1 MYNYVFKYKLS
12 INGQTFNVEII
23 SEQIDSYEVSV
34 NGELIIVNKDSSQIL
49 NQTPQPKI
57 SQKIEKPKQNLNQ
70 EKNETESLPENTN
83 AKIDNNS
90 IKALMPGK
98 VLKVLVETG
107 ENVDSGTPL
116 LVIESMKM
124 ENVISSNKKGK
135 VQNIFVVVDD
145 NVQYD
150 QPLVEIS

>member
-1 MYNYVFKYKLS
+1 MRKYKLS

-57 SQKIEKPKQNLNQ
+57 SQKIEKPKENLSQ

-135 VQNIFVVVDD
+135 VQNIFVGIDD

>member
-1 MYNYVFKYKLS
+1 MRKYKLS

-57 SQKIEKPKQNLNQ
+57 SQKIEKPKENLNQ
-70 EKNETESLPENTN
+70 EKNVTESLPENTN

-98 VLKVLVETG
+98 VLKVLVENG

-135 VQNIFVVVDD
+135 VQNIFVGVDD

>member
-1 MYNYVFKYKLS
+1 MRKYKLS

-57 SQKIEKPKQNLNQ
+57 SQKLEKPKENLSQ
-70 EKNETESLPENTN
+70 EKNVTESFQESTN
-83 AKIDNNS
+83 AKIENNS

-135 VQNIFVVVDD
+135 VQNIFVGIDD

>member
-1 MYNYVFKYKLS
+1 LRKYKLS

-57 SQKIEKPKQNLNQ
+57 SQKIEKPKENLSQ
-70 EKNETESLPENTN
+70 EKNVTESFQESTN

-98 VLKVLVETG
+98 VLKVLVKTG

-135 VQNIFVVVDD
+135 VQNIFVGVDD

>member
-1 MYNYVFKYKLS
+1 MRKYKLS

-57 SQKIEKPKQNLNQ
+57 SQKIEKPKENLSQ
-70 EKNETESLPENTN
+70 EKNVTESFEESTN
-83 AKIDNNS
+83 AKIENNS

-135 VQNIFVVVDD
+135 VQNIFVGIDD

>member
-1 MYNYVFKYKLS
+1 MRKYKLS

-57 SQKIEKPKQNLNQ
+57 SQKIEKPKDNLSQ
-70 EKNETESLPENTN
+70 EKNVTESFQESTN

-98 VLKVLVETG
+98 VLKVLVKTG

-135 VQNIFVVVDD
+135 VQNIFVGVDD

>member
-1 MYNYVFKYKLS
+1 MRKYKLS
-12 INGQTFNVEII
+12 INGQTFDVEII
-23 SEQIDSYEVSV
+23 TEYIDSYEVSV
-34 NGELIIVNKDSSQIL
+34 NGELIVVNKDSSQIL
-49 NQTPQPKI
+49 NQTSQPKI
-57 SQKIEKPKQNLNQ
+57 SQKIEKPKENLSQ

-135 VQNIFVVVDD
+135 VQNIFVQVDD

>member
-1 MYNYVFKYKLS
+1 LRKYKLS

-57 SQKIEKPKQNLNQ
+57 SQKIEKPKENLSQ
-70 EKNETESLPENTN
+70 EKNVTESFQESTN
-83 AKIDNNS
+83 AKIENNS

-135 VQNIFVVVDD
+135 VQNIFVGIDD

>member
-1 MYNYVFKYKLS
+1 MRKYKLS
-12 INGQTFNVEII
+12 INGQTFDVEII
-23 SEQIDSYEVSV
+23 TEYIDSYEVSV
-34 NGELIIVNKDSSQIL
+34 NGELIVVNKDSSQIL
-49 NQTPQPKI
+49 NQTSQPKI
-57 SQKIEKPKQNLNQ
+57 SQKIEKPKENLNQ
-70 EKNETESLPENTN
+70 EKNVTESLPENTN

-135 VQNIFVVVDD
+135 VQNIFVEVDD

>member
-1 MYNYVFKYKLS
+1 MRKYKLT

-57 SQKIEKPKQNLNQ
+57 SQKLEKPKENLNQ
-70 EKNETESLPENTN
+70 EKNVTESLPENTN

-135 VQNIFVVVDD
+135 VQNILVEVDD

>member
-1 MYNYVFKYKLS
+1 MRKYKLS

-23 SEQIDSYEVSV
+23 SEQIDSYKVSV

-57 SQKIEKPKQNLNQ
+57 SQKIEKPKENLNQ
-70 EKNETESLPENTN
+70 EKNVTESLPENTN

-135 VQNIFVVVDD
+135 VQNIFVEVDD

>member
-1 MYNYVFKYKLS
+1 MRKYKLS

-57 SQKIEKPKQNLNQ
+57 SQKIEKPKENLSQ
-70 EKNETESLPENTN
+70 EKNVTESFQESTN
-83 AKIDNNS
+83 AKIENNS

-98 VLKVLVETG
+98 VLKILVETG

-135 VQNIFVVVDD
+135 VQNIFVGIDD

>member
-1 MYNYVFKYKLS
+1 MRKYKLS

-49 NQTPQPKI
+49 NQTSQPKI
-57 SQKIEKPKQNLNQ
+57 SQKLEKPKENLNQ
-70 EKNETESLPENTN
+70 EKNVTESLPENTN

-135 VQNIFVVVDD
+135 VQNIFVQVDD

>member
-1 MYNYVFKYKLS
+1 MRKYKLS

-57 SQKIEKPKQNLNQ
+57 SQKLEKPKENLNQ
-70 EKNETESLPENTN
+70 EKNVTESLPENTN

-98 VLKVLVETG
+98 VLKVLVEAG

-135 VQNIFVVVDD
+135 VQNIFVQVDD

>member
-1 MYNYVFKYKLS
+1 MRKYKLS

-57 SQKIEKPKQNLNQ
+57 SQKIEKPKENLNQ
-70 EKNETESLPENTN
+70 EKNVTESLPENTN

-135 VQNIFVVVDD
+135 VQNIFVQVDD

-150 QPLVEIS
+150 QPLIEIS

>member
-1 MYNYVFKYKLS
+1 MRKYKLS

-57 SQKIEKPKQNLNQ
+57 SQKLEKPKENLNQ
-70 EKNETESLPENTN
+70 EKNVTESLPENTN

-135 VQNIFVVVDD
+135 VQNIFVEVDD

>member
-1 MYNYVFKYKLS
+1 MRKYKLS

-49 NQTPQPKI
+49 NQTPKPKI
-57 SQKIEKPKQNLNQ
+57 SQKIEKPKENLSQ
-70 EKNETESLPENTN
+70 EKNVTESFEESTN
-83 AKIDNNS
+83 AKIENNS

-98 VLKVLVETG
+98 VLKVLIENG

-135 VQNIFVVVDD
+135 VQNIFVGVDD

>member
-1 MYNYVFKYKLS
+1 LRKYKLS

-57 SQKIEKPKQNLNQ
+57 SQKIEKPKENLNQ
-70 EKNETESLPENTN
+70 EKNVTESLPENTN

-135 VQNIFVVVDD
+135 VQNIFVGIDD

>member
-1 MYNYVFKYKLS
+1 LRKYKLS

-57 SQKIEKPKQNLNQ
+57 SQKIEKPKENLNQ
-70 EKNETESLPENTN
+70 EKNVTESLPENTN

-135 VQNIFVVVDD
+135 VQNIFVEVDD

>member
-1 MYNYVFKYKLS
+1 MRKYKLS

-49 NQTPQPKI
+49 NQTPKPKI
-57 SQKIEKPKQNLNQ
+57 SQKIEKPKENLSQ
-70 EKNETESLPENTN
+70 EKNVTESFQESTN
-83 AKIDNNS
+83 AKIENNS

-135 VQNIFVVVDD
+135 VQNIFVGIDD

>member
-1 MYNYVFKYKLS
+1 MRKYKLS

-57 SQKIEKPKQNLNQ
+57 SQKIEKPKENLNQ
-70 EKNETESLPENTN
+70 EENVTESLPENTN

-98 VLKVLVETG
+98 VLKVLVEAG

-135 VQNIFVVVDD
+135 VQNIFVQVDD

>member
-1 MYNYVFKYKLS
+1 MRKYKLS
-12 INGQTFNVEII
+12 INGQTFDVEII
-23 SEQIDSYEVSV
+23 TEYIDSYEVSV
-34 NGELIIVNKDSSQIL
+34 NGELIVVNKDSSQIL
-49 NQTPQPKI
+49 NQTSQPKI
-57 SQKIEKPKQNLNQ
+57 SQKIEKPKENLSQ

-135 VQNIFVVVDD
+135 VQNIFVGIDD

>member
-1 MYNYVFKYKLS
+1 MRKYKLS

-57 SQKIEKPKQNLNQ
+57 SQKIEKPKENLSQ
-70 EKNETESLPENTN
+70 EKNVNESFQESTN
-83 AKIDNNS
+83 AKIENNS

-135 VQNIFVVVDD
+135 VQNIFVGVDD

>member
-1 MYNYVFKYKLS
+1 MRKYKLS

-57 SQKIEKPKQNLNQ
+57 SHKIEKPKENLSQDKNVTEAFQ
-70 EKNETESLPENTN
+70 ETTN

-135 VQNIFVVVDD
+135 VQNIFVQVDD

>member
-1 MYNYVFKYKLS
+1 MRKYKLS

-34 NGELIIVNKDSSQIL
+34 NVELIVVNKDSSQIL
-49 NQTPQPKI
+49 NQTSQPKI
-57 SQKIEKPKQNLNQ
+57 SQKIEKPKENLSQ

-135 VQNIFVVVDD
+135 VQNIFVGVDD

>member
-1 MYNYVFKYKLS
+1 MRKYKLS

-57 SQKIEKPKQNLNQ
+57 SQKIEKTKENLSQ
-70 EKNETESLPENTN
+70 EKNVTESFQESTN
-83 AKIDNNS
+83 AKIENNS

-135 VQNIFVVVDD
+135 VQNIFVGIDD

>member
-1 MYNYVFKYKLS
+1 MRKYKLS

-49 NQTPQPKI
+49 NPTPQPKI
-57 SQKIEKPKQNLNQ
+57 SQKIEKPKENLSQ
-70 EKNETESLPENTN
+70 EKNVTESFQESTN
-83 AKIDNNS
+83 AKIENNS

-98 VLKVLVETG
+98 VLKVLVENG

-135 VQNIFVVVDD
+135 VQNIFVGVDD

>member
-1 MYNYVFKYKLS
+1 MRKYKLS

-57 SQKIEKPKQNLNQ
+57 SQKIEKPKENLYQ
-70 EKNETESLPENTN
+70 EKNVTESLPENTN

-135 VQNIFVVVDD
+135 VQNIFVQVDD